1 MGNKNAPRFREALC
15 VLLVPFVRLL
25 HQAQTPHG
33 GPGGSSHG
41 HHTETVLV
49 HDWAVF
55 YACMMNWSRGNHAR
69 IMACAKYGGPNAN
82 VTNQQIARIS
92 QG

>member
-1 MGNKNAPRFREALC
+1 MIFLSDFGSLSYADPGEDIRQTSEVSWQDNKNASRFREAFC
-15 VLLVPFVRLL
+15 VLVNLLLLSL

-55 YACMMNWSRGNHAR
+55 YAS
-69 IMACAKYGGPNAN
+69 
-82 VTNQQIARIS
+82 VTNESSVI
-92 QG
+92 